1 MALTSKMDNEDIQ
14 RIIAEAVLTMKEYT
28 DAHSDRSV
36 SKINELE
43 SRVAEL
49 EDYIETLEND
59 KVVDDSPQFSRYD
72 LIDAVNKM

>member
-1 MALTSKMDNEDIQ
+1 MNNDDTQ
-14 RIIAEAVLTMKEYT
+14 RMIAEAVTAMKEYI
-28 DAHSDRSV
+28 DAHSEMSV

-72 LIDAVNKM
+72 LISAVNKM